1 MPRPKFHAHEARK
14 KYRWASTRDY
24 RLWRV
29 GATPGVS
36 TRCVTA
42 ALLLALVP
50 GLCRAANVRCAA
62 RSAGHTT
69 ALVELYTA
77 ELCAGCERAS
87 AWLSTLGRARSA
99 ESVIPILLR
108 MEDRADLREDE
119 VRQRLS
125 SRQRRLLP
133 LQRTA
138 LVYAPQVLLQGREF
152 ADWNRPEA
160 LGAALDRIGARPERV
175 EISMAIDPKAP
186 GGVAATVE
194 ARVLDAAQVAE
205 SVLYFAPFSSD
216 VHRRA
221 VLEWLGPV
229 AVRPDGRIS
238 VSRILA
244 LPSSTVPRGTG
255 VVAFVQNRRTREVLQ
270 ALLLAACS
278 P

>member
-1 MPRPKFHAHEARK
+1 MLA
-14 KYRWASTRDY
+14 
-24 RLWRV
+24 
-29 GATPGVS
+29 VS

-50 GLCRAANVRCAA
+50 ALCRAANVRCTA
-62 RSAGHTT
+62 RSPGHTT

-77 ELCAGCERAS
+77 ELCAGCERAG
-87 AWLSTLGRARSA
+87 AWLSALGRARSV

-108 MEDRADLREDE
+108 MEGRADVREAE
-119 VRQRLS
+119 VRQRVS
-125 SRQRRLLP
+125 SRQLRLLP

-138 LVYAPQVLLQGREF
+138 LVYSPQVLLQGREF

-160 LGAALDRIGARPERV
+160 LGAALDRIRARPEQVRMT
-175 EISMAIDPKAP
+175 IAIEAKAP
-186 GGVAATVE
+186 GGLTAAVE
-194 ARVLDAAQVAE
+194 AQVVDAGQVAD
-205 SVLYFAPFSSD
+205 SVLYFASFTSAA
-216 VHRRA
+216 HHRA
-221 VLEWLGPV
+221 VLEWVGPA
-229 AVRPDGRIS
+229 AVRPDGHIS

-244 LPSSTVPRGTG
+244 LPSAHAPHDTG

>member
-1 MPRPKFHAHEARK
+1 M
-14 KYRWASTRDY
+14 
-24 RLWRV
+24 
-29 GATPGVS
+29 
-36 TRCVTA
+36 A

-50 GLCRAANVRCAA
+50 ALCRAANVQCAA

-77 ELCAGCERAS
+77 ALCAGCERAS
-87 AWLSTLGRARSA
+87 AWLSTLGRARSV

-108 MEDRADLREDE
+108 IEDRAVLREDE

-125 SRQRRLLP
+125 SRQLRLLP

-138 LVYAPQVLLQGREF
+138 LVYSPQVLLQGREF
-152 ADWNRPEA
+152 SDWNRPEA
-160 LGAALDRIGARPERV
+160 LGAALDRIGASPERAR
-175 EISMAIDPKAP
+175 ITIAIHDKVP
-186 GGVAATVE
+186 GRLAAAVE
-194 ARVLDAAQVAE
+194 AQVVDARQVAE

-216 VHRRA
+216 AHHRA

-229 AVRPDGRIS
+229 AVRPDGHIS
-238 VSRILA
+238 ASRILA

>member
-14 KYRWASTRDY
+14 KYGWAGTRDY

-29 GATPGVS
+29 GATLGVS

-50 GLCRAANVRCAA
+50 ALCRAANVQCAA

-77 ELCAGCERAS
+77 ALCAGCERAS
-87 AWLSTLGRARSA
+87 AWLSTLGRARSV

-108 MEDRADLREDE
+108 IEDRAVLREDE

-125 SRQRRLLP
+125 SRQLRLLP

-138 LVYAPQVLLQGREF
+138 LVYSPQVLLQGREF
-152 ADWNRPEA
+152 SDWNRPEA
-160 LGAALDRIGARPERV
+160 LGAALDRIGASPERAR
-175 EISMAIDPKAP
+175 ITIAIHDKVP
-186 GGVAATVE
+186 GRLAAAVE
-194 ARVLDAAQVAE
+194 AQVVDARQVAE

-216 VHRRA
+216 AHHRA

-229 AVRPDGRIS
+229 AVRPDGHIS
-238 VSRILA
+238 ASRILA